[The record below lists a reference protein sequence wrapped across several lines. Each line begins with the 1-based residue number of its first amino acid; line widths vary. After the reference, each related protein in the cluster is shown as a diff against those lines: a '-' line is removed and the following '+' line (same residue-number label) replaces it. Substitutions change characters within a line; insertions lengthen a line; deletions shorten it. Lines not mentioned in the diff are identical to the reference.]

1 MAASANPPPT
11 TRRSSVVTQTA
22 HSPPLGEPPRRYHS
36 GPSLPSPSLS
46 TYSNDTTQ
54 RRNTRP
60 QSFPPQPVFSR
71 EGTSCSIASSKTGG
85 LHSRTHSVEFLVA
98 HDRSS
103 KVTSRPPPTLQVQS
117 ESFWPSG
124 SVLCCFVDPD
134 GDFLGS
140 AWLGGLIKAPVVRQ
154 FLHNG
159 HLYKEEEERAISH
172 FELFADLVFVAV
184 IHVSGDGVAMERSI
198 F

>member
-1 MAASANPPPT
+1 MRYRTRHFPNKSRPLNSDRPWTSPFPLTQCLLFEMAASANPPPT
-11 TRRSSVVTQTA
+11 TRRSSVVTKTA

-54 RRNTRP
+54 RGNTRP

-98 HDRSS
+98 HERSS
-103 KVTSRPPPTLQVQS
+103 KATSRPPPTLQVQS

-124 SVLCCFVDPD
+124 SVLCC
-134 GDFLGS
+134 
-140 AWLGGLIKAPVVRQ
+140 GG
-154 FLHNG
+154 
-159 HLYKEEEERAISH
+159 
-172 FELFADLVFVAV
+172 
-184 IHVSGDGVAMERSI
+184 
-198 F
+198 